1 MIVTPSF
8 NVDYKLSLESGI
20 RIPFRR
26 KAIKLEHDLDL
37 SNTFSTVV
45 RREKFGAN
53 REERSER
60 YETTLQMR
68 YNLSAKLN
76 ANLNLGVSYNQDH
89 VEEGRDYLSLAS
101 SLTIRGEFK

>member
-1 MIVTPSF
+1 M
-8 NVDYKLSLESGI
+8 
-20 RIPFRR
+20 
-26 KAIKLEHDLDL
+26 
-37 SNTFSTVV
+37 V

-89 VEEGRDYLSLAS
+89 VEEGRDNLSLAS
-101 SLTIRGEFK
+101 SLTVRGGFR